1 MKRSSVVG
9 AALVAFALAVSPALA
24 QVTVGADLAVNSR
37 YMFWGLTLSNKP
49 VVQPDV
55 WVSVAGFTA
64 GVWGNFEVSKQ
75 SGANDYTTGGDRSG
89 NTEVDYWAE
98 YNRTVGTA
106 AVKLGVI
113 RWTYSLKNTGSLA
126 PYATQANFPGLKN
139 GPDIN
144 STEIYGAV
152 TLSSLP
158 LSPNFTVYYDAD
170 LYKGFFGWVSI
181 SRSVPIGSKS
191 LTLGALAAGST
202 SESNTGSSDIP
213 LFAKQGMTH
222 YDFSASLPL
231 TVGTISLTPNA
242 HFQICNDG
250 ATRLT
255 SGTQL
260 NGHTAFTFGVTA
272 SWSRVLGAKAAP

>member
-9 AALVAFALAVSPALA
+9 GALLAFGFAVSPALA
-24 QVTVGADLAVNSR
+24 QVTVGSDLAVNSR

-170 LYKGFFGWVSI
+170 LYKGFFGWVSV
-181 SRSVPIGSKS
+181 SRSVPIGAKS
-191 LTLGALAAGST
+191 ITLGALVGGST

-213 LFAKQGMTH
+213 LFVKQGITH
-222 YDFSASLPL
+222 VDFSAAVPLAIGSLS
-231 TVGTISLTPNA
+231 ITPNA
-242 HFQICNDG
+242 HFQLNVDD
-250 ATRLT
+250 ATKVT
-255 SGTQL
+255 SGTQA
-260 NGHTAFTFGVTA
+260 NGKTVFTIGATA
-272 SWSRVLGAKAAP
+272 SWSRVFGAKAEQ